1 MLKSSI
7 LPSLSVI
14 TLGLC
19 FAACSSSNAGTSGGS
34 EAGNSF
40 AGAKSA
46 AGSHSGGADG
56 AGVDVA
62 GADSGG
68 ADSAG
73 APSAG
78 VDVAGADSGGAD
90 SAGAPSAGV
99 DVAGADSGGADSAGA
114 PSGGSDG
121 AGAPSGGAS
130 AGSTSSA
137 GSGSLPAGTS
147 SCQYSVTGGATE
159 MGPDSPS
166 VCSQSKVTA
175 GYGGGFVASIGGGF
189 QDAAGNVVALAC
201 LFSSPTAPAAGDSW
215 TLTTASQSQGN
226 CQLNIISNATA
237 TVWTASA
244 NDAQLIGSATLKF
257 NSTTLTHGVY
267 NKTDVYYF
275 FDATLEATLP
285 GQTAGA
291 TDVKVSGRFQ
301 LQTLPIGS

>member
-90 SAGAPSAGV
+90 SAGAPS
-99 DVAGADSGGADSAGA
+99 
-114 PSGGSDG
+114 GGSDG

-130 AGSTSSA
+130 AGSTSSG

>member
-56 AGVDVA
+56 
-62 GADSGG
+62 
-68 ADSAG
+68 
-73 APSAG
+73 AG